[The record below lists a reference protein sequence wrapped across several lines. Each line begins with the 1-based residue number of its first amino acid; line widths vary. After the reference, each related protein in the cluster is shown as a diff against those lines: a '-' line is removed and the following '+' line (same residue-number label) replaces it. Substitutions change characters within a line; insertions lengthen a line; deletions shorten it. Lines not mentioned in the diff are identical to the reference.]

1 MKHPSIKT
9 RLIFGS
15 TVLVAIVL
23 LFSKI
28 AMYHEVERSL
38 RQEMD
43 DQLLHSATL
52 LSKSAELEAGGVIY
66 EWQEAL
72 NSTAGLSIEGLFQF
86 WDLKSRST
94 TRSPD
99 LGEENLK
106 FFHGELNKPVYENI
120 RLANGRQARAL
131 GFLHLPFTNEY
142 GRQEMRRRGNILN
155 AADFPQ
161 VIVCAKETAGLEQSL
176 AGTRMN
182 LWWTGFFTLVA
193 IWLAVLWITHWT
205 LLPLNK
211 LAANLLKRSSE
222 VGTPLPDIPAK
233 LPRELVQLASAF
245 RTNLERVETA
255 RSHEKDFALS
265 AAHQMRTPV
274 AGLQAILEQ
283 ALSRPREM
291 DNLRER
297 ITRALEVTSE
307 IRHTIES
314 LMELARLKG
323 GIDPIDPVEYDPGEI
338 VRQLVR
344 AEQERTGRRHQ
355 VEFSATTS
363 PCTILGDARL
373 FRILTSIMVE
383 NAFRHTTAG
392 GRIWIGMG
400 QQGDQFSLNVSNEA
414 DFDPSDSE
422 RIFRPF
428 QRGKN
433 TSVNSPGAGLGLALA
448 KEISQRL
455 EATLKVSLQGDSVV
469 SFELKLPTRPENG
482 HGKSEP
488 KTSR

>member
-15 TVLVAIVL
+15 TVLVAVVL

-72 NSTAGLSIEGLFQF
+72 NSTAGLNIEGLFQF
-86 WDLKSRST
+86 WDLKSDVT

-99 LGEENLK
+99 LGDQDLK
-106 FFHGELNKPVYENI
+106 FFHGELNRPVYEYI
-120 RLANGRQARAL
+120 QLPNGRQARAL

-142 GRQEMRRRGNILN
+142 GREEMRRRGNILN
-155 AADFPQ
+155 PADFPQ
-161 VIVCAKETAGLEQSL
+161 VIVCAKETVALEHSL
-176 AGTRMN
+176 ESTRTN

-211 LAANLLKRSSE
+211 LATSLLKRSSE
-222 VGTPLPDIPAK
+222 VGTPLPDIPDK
-233 LPRELVQLASAF
+233 LPRELVPLASAF

-283 ALSRPREM
+283 ALSRPREI

-297 ITRALEVTSE
+297 ITKALEVTSE

-323 GIDPIDPVEYDPGEI
+323 GIDQIDPVEYDPAEI
-338 VRQLVR
+338 VLQLVE
-344 AEQERTGRRHQ
+344 AEQERTGEWHR
-355 VEFSATTS
+355 VELPQTIPET
-363 PCTILGDARL
+363 TILGDARL
-373 FRILTSIMVE
+373 FRILASIMME
-383 NAFRHTTAG
+383 NAFRHTAVG
-392 GRIWIGMG
+392 GRIWIGMEM
-400 QQGDQFSLNVSNEA
+400 QGDHFALSVSNEA
-414 DFDPSDSE
+414 DFDPADSE

-448 KEISQRL
+448 REISQRL
-455 EATLKVSLQGDSVV
+455 DATLEVSFKDDSVV
-469 SFELKLPTRPENG
+469 SFEVKLPDGFQNAEPM
-482 HGKSEP
+482 SEP